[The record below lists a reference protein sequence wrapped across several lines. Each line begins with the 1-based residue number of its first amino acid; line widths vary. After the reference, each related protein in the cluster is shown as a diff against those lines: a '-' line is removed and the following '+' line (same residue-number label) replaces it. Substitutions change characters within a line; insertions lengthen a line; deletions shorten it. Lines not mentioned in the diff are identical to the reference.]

1 VKRTAVHRVA
11 LTFCV
16 VLLTL
21 LFAACAQNQKATDTN
36 ANATV
41 FSATP
46 PFETQE
52 PERYQAKRTVRTTRS
67 GGLPSFIESLIARD
81 GELRREETA
90 NNGQR
95 VVSLTSPEGRFVLL
109 PDEKLFAATNDA
121 PSDNE
126 EPSETS
132 PDRLL
137 HTEMVTPGYQKLG
150 AETVAGRNLQ
160 KYRVVVNNSAG
171 ENVSVGETLLWF
183 DEALHM
189 PVKTEISS
197 PDGTRVTTELSDIVL
212 KVDKSLFEIPKDYR
226 KIEFNKL
233 RERIKSNQP

>member
-1 VKRTAVHRVA
+1 MPARRRALSSCAVS
-11 LTFCV
+11 
-16 VLLTL
+16 LTL
-21 LFAACAQNQKATDTN
+21 LFASCAQNQKTGTDTN
-36 ANATV
+36 ANAIV
-41 FSATP
+41 FSTTP

-52 PERYQAKRTVRTTRS
+52 PERYRATRSIRTTRS
-67 GGLPSFIESLIARD
+67 GGLPSFTQGLIARD
-81 GELRREETA
+81 GELRREETE
-90 NNGQR
+90 NSGQR
-95 VVSLTSPEGRFVLL
+95 VVYLTLPEGRFVLL
-109 PDEKLFAATNDA
+109 PDEKLFAAASNEA
-121 PSDNE
+121 PSDND

-150 AETVAGRNLQ
+150 TETDGGRNLQ

-197 PDGTRVTTELSDIVL
+197 PNGTRVTTELSDVVL
-212 KVDKSLFEIPKDYR
+212 KVDKSLFEIPKDYQ

-233 RERIKSNQP
+233 RERLKSNQP